1 MSTRVWLLAAVSG
14 ALLGTAGVAHA
25 QEAGE
30 VHVVEGPGYPIGE
43 GTVVHPILGAE
54 AGFTDNVFSAYR
66 QSQRHASGILR
77 LVAEAAIASKDIEQA
92 PTEAELDESLRED
105 EAAPA
110 APAVQFRGSGRLE
123 YYEFLS
129 GDGVVRSQRD
139 LAADLNGNLQI
150 APQGTFTFIAKD
162 HFVRNTRPTNFYSS
176 EGTNRIANNLGL
188 ALMYQPGGRTMK
200 GGIRWENQIDFFED
214 SDQQFANRMIN
225 AFHGTYEWQLFPY
238 TKLYADASYG
248 FISSMGDGGAIP
260 SIKRSAS
267 PIRGGAGIATAIT
280 ELFTVKAHV
289 GWAYASYAGGTGYN
303 SPVFGTEVGYRYSP
317 VGRLVAEYQWDHR
330 DSLIGDYYR
339 DHMFGVRVDQ
349 NISRIVGSA
358 TAEVR
363 LRHYDGIVMDIGD
376 PARDDLIFAVGA
388 KASYV
393 FKDWLAG
400 VAEWRTEVDQTDY
413 QGRFG
418 GDVYDPSYTRTEIT
432 AGVRAAL

>member
-1 MSTRVWLLAAVSG
+1 MTSRSCLLAAAG
-14 ALLGTAGVAHA
+14 GLLLGTVGIARA
-25 QEAGE
+25 QAGE
-30 VHVVEGPGYPIGE
+30 VSAVEGPGFPVGE
-43 GTVVHPILGAE
+43 GTVIHPIFGAE

-66 QSQRHASGILR
+66 QSQRHASGLLR
-77 LVAEAAIASKDIEQA
+77 IVAEAVIASKDIEPS
-92 PTEAELDESLRED
+92 PTDAEFADEARDE

-110 APAVQFRGSGRLE
+110 APALQFRGGGRLE
-123 YYEFLS
+123 YNEYLS
-129 GDGVVRSQRD
+129 GDEVVRAQRG

-162 HFVRNTRPTNFYSS
+162 HFIRSSRPTNFYSF

-200 GGIRWENQIDFFED
+200 GGLRWENQIDYFED

-225 AFHGTYEWQLFPY
+225 AFHGAYEWQLFPY
-238 TKLYADASYG
+238 TKVYADASYG

-260 SIKRSAS
+260 ATKRSAS

-289 GWAYASYAGGTGYN
+289 GWAYASYSGGSAYN
-303 SPVFGTEVGYRYSP
+303 TPVVGDEGGYRYSP
-317 VGRLVAEYQWDHR
+317 VGRVVVEYQWDHR
-330 DSLIGDYYR
+330 DSLNGDYYR
-339 DHMFGVRVDQ
+339 DHMVGAHVDQ
-349 NISRIVGSA
+349 NIGRIVGSA
-358 TAEVR
+358 GADVR
-363 LRHYDGIVMDIGD
+363 LRHYDGIAMDIG
-376 PARDDLIFAVGA
+376 PPTRDDLIFAVGA

-400 VAEWRTEVDQTDY
+400 VIDWRTEVDDTDY
-413 QGRFG
+413 RSVFG
-418 GDVYDPSYTRTEIT
+418 GDVHDPSYTRTEVT